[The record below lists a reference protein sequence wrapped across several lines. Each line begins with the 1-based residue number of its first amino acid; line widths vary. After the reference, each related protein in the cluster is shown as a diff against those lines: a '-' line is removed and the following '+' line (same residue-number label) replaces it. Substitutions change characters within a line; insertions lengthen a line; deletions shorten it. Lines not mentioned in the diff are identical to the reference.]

1 MATIRKKRSRWA
13 RVGRRMSHDLK
24 PDEVPH
30 TAEDEKRTVEAKRVI
45 EEYARGLRGM
55 LLRLRKWLN

>member
-1 MATIRKKRSRWA
+1 
-13 RVGRRMSHDLK
+13 MSHDLK
-24 PDEVPH
+24 PDKVPH

>member
-1 MATIRKKRSRWA
+1 MATIRQKRSRW
-13 RVGRRMSHDLK
+13 GRFGRSMSHDPK
-24 PDEVPH
+24 PDQVPH